1 MPITIAVEF
10 RYLDPVYLESR
21 DRYLAAKPISIYHLK
36 LQEKSRTLTV
46 EKLYTCILN
55 F

>member
-21 DRYLAAKPISIYHLK
+21 DRYLAAKPISIYHLSYRK
-36 LQEKSRTLTV
+36 NLER
-46 EKLYTCILN
+46 
-55 F
+55 